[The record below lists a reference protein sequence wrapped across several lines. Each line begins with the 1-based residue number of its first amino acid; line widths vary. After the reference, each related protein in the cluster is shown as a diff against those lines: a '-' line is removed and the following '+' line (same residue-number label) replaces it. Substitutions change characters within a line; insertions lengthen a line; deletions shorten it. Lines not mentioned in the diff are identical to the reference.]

1 MSEFSFAN
9 TSNTEG
15 TNPQEAPDVPKVLM
29 LTFSGVEVLP
39 KRLKPPRPP
48 FFANANTPNAVP
60 AIPTICSHR
69 VVNSMQ
75 FSYEL
80 LHVTM

>member
-1 MSEFSFAN
+1 MSAFSFAN

-15 TNPQEAPDVPKVLM
+15 VYPQEAPEVPKVLM
-29 LTFSGVEVLP
+29 FTFSGVEALP
-39 KRLKPPRPP
+39 KRLSPPRPP
-48 FFANANTPNAVP
+48 FFANAIRPNAVP
-60 AIPTICSHR
+60 AMPTICSHR

>member
-1 MSEFSFAN
+1 MF
-9 TSNTEG
+9 T
-15 TNPQEAPDVPKVLM
+15 L
-29 LTFSGVEVLP
+29 SGVEIPLPP
-39 KRLKPPRPP
+39 KRLNPP
-48 FFANANTPNAVP
+48 FFAKAAKPSAVP

-80 LHVTM
+80 LYVTI